1 MAESLRAARQ
11 RLGWTQAEVA
21 ADIGVATAVYGRM
34 ERGLAQPS
42 VRTLRKLAITLCV
55 PSDTLLGLRT
65 ADGQRL
71 PVVASPAHAL
81 DPGLRCLARVLRG
94 WAERD
99 VRALV
104 RLLRR
109 LKKTPPLAK

>member
-1 MAESLRAARQ
+1 MPLSISHPRA
-11 RLGWTQAEVA
+11 G
-21 ADIGVATAVYGRM
+21 Y
-34 ERGLAQPS
+34 RG
-42 VRTLRKLAITLCV
+42 KLAITLCV

-81 DPGLRCLARVLRG
+81 DPGLRYLARVLRG